1 MVETD
6 ELCKDHLPNG
16 ACPNWGANCD
26 KQDFEQQTIQNKS
39 DQEI

>member
-1 MVETD
+1 MNNPSE
-6 ELCKDHLPNG
+6 
-16 ACPNWGANCD
+16 CPNCGANCD